1 MRGKWWWGVHRRSMR
16 VGHVDDLRRWT
27 GGEGALP
34 LYSSLPSPMG
44 KRKVGWG
51 EAAEAVE
58 PGWRSQVRVRDGVST
73 LKPPVT
79 P

>member
-1 MRGKWWWGVHRRSMR
+1 MWTIYGGGQGAR
-16 VGHVDDLRRWT
+16 V
-27 GGEGALP
+27 
-34 LYSSLPSPMG
+34 PSPMG

-58 PGWRSQVRVRDGVST
+58 PGWRGQVRVRDGLST